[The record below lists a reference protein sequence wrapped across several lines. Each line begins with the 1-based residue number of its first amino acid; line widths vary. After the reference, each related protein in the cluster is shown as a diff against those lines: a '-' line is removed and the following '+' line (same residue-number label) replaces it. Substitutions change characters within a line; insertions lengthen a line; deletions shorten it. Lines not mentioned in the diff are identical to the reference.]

1 MARFIVACAVAVA
14 AAASATWAPP
24 RAWAAP
30 TVTIK
35 ARADLA
41 LTSVRRTDDGQVLVK
56 GALTDRASG
65 AGLGGADISIQIG
78 PVQATAITGPD
89 GTFDATLAA
98 PPGPVE
104 VALAFAGGDL
114 LDAATLSDR
123 VDPAKLPIDMTLST
137 AVTPTGVTVTVVTS
151 ADGIA
156 VTLPVAI
163 RITPAGADQ
172 PARELAQ
179 VSGRPFTIARADALG
194 PGARRITARFAGDPG
209 HAPAT
214 AATVVELASD
224 TAVEAE
230 IPSTAAFDATLRI
243 RGRVLDADRNG
254 VAKVTLTLVDDQK
267 RRLGSATTGADGR
280 FSIATEASL
289 LGTGR
294 HGLVVIATPR
304 ETWLR
309 PSQSSVGFV
318 DIGQP
323 RPAPVALTIA
333 AFAATALTAAAFL
346 WARRRRGRPALA
358 ATDGA
363 EVGPEIARGGLEAAR
378 PGLVSTLRRAA
389 DHGFAGAVRD
399 AHRHRPLEGAAVTLT
414 LGAEA
419 RTVAT
424 SADGRFAHEALAAG
438 EWSAQVSASGHVS
451 ERFTVS
457 IPHRGELRGARIDLV
472 PVRERAFAIY
482 RTAALPH
489 LPRPELWGIWSPRQ
503 IVDHVRAA
511 RPRPALAALTERIEE
526 IYFSGRVAE
535 EDLLPG
541 LERAATAA
549 IAERA
554 AGAAV

>member
-1 MARFIVACAVAVA
+1 VARFIVACAVAVA

-230 IPSTAAFDATLRI
+230 RRPPPPSTRPC
-243 RGRVLDADRNG
+243 
-254 VAKVTLTLVDDQK
+254 
-267 RRLGSATTGADGR
+267 GSAAGCSTP
-280 FSIATEASL
+280 IATA
-289 LGTGR
+289 
-294 HGLVVIATPR
+294 
-304 ETWLR
+304 
-309 PSQSSVGFV
+309 
-318 DIGQP
+318 
-323 RPAPVALTIA
+323 
-333 AFAATALTAAAFL
+333 
-346 WARRRRGRPALA
+346 
-358 ATDGA
+358 
-363 EVGPEIARGGLEAAR
+363 
-378 PGLVSTLRRAA
+378 
-389 DHGFAGAVRD
+389 
-399 AHRHRPLEGAAVTLT
+399 
-414 LGAEA
+414 
-419 RTVAT
+419 
-424 SADGRFAHEALAAG
+424 
-438 EWSAQVSASGHVS
+438 
-451 ERFTVS
+451 
-457 IPHRGELRGARIDLV
+457 
-472 PVRERAFAIY
+472 
-482 RTAALPH
+482 
-489 LPRPELWGIWSPRQ
+489 SPR
-503 IVDHVRAA
+503 
-511 RPRPALAALTERIEE
+511 
-526 IYFSGRVAE
+526 
-535 EDLLPG
+535 
-541 LERAATAA
+541 
-549 IAERA
+549 
-554 AGAAV
+554 